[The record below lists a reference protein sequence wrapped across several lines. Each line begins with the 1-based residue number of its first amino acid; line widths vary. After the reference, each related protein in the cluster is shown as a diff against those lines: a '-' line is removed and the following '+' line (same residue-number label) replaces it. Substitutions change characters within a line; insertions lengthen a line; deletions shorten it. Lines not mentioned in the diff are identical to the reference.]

1 MVMIN
6 ILHVFGFVDFV
17 SAFGIAKKITT
28 TVCYHISYHILC
40 HICAFYVNCVLYP
53 RYSIYGSGS

>member
-17 SAFGIAKKITT
+17 SAFGIAKKIATN
-28 TVCYHISYHILC
+28 VC
-40 HICAFYVNCVLYP
+40 
-53 RYSIYGSGS
+53 IYGSGS